1 MNPRQP
7 SQSTALALAWR
18 TLVTLAVV
26 APSLSDPLAG
36 QIVRGQVMDSITGA
50 AVAGSTVALLD
61 ARGSTIA
68 STRTDAAGLFL
79 VRAPDPG
86 SYRLRVQGSAY
97 HTSTFPPFELQGEE
111 LLSFGLLV
119 RPTGDPPES
128 LTDEEIID
136 QVCPDGVPDGQPV
149 IAGFVRDAAT
159 NEPVPG
165 ARIRVATAPVP
176 AVLQEY
182 VQATPGNAAIT
193 ADENGLYAMCGAAVE
208 SWIALHATAGEH
220 MSQFATLTFV
230 GGGVTDGPR
239 FHEMTG
245 RLWAQDFV
253 LLPPEAWASSMA
265 GVVTDTLG
273 EGVVNA
279 EVRVTNTDFTT
290 RTDETGTFRLG
301 NLPPGTHRIEIR
313 QAGFR
318 PRELQ
323 VRLLADQTV
332 LIPGQMLGL
341 DPLPTRLAD
350 VTIEGEA
357 PTARRMV
364 LGEFE
369 ARRRNAL
376 GSFVTRQEI
385 QRRGDPWVP
394 TQVLRGMRGVRVVG
408 RTGEV
413 GVAGRWLVYTSRGQT
428 RTISGRNG
436 DGQCFPLYFLDG
448 HYWGDAGMIDID
460 DVLPVAEIEAV
471 EAYTSVAGLP
481 PEYNRPGAAC
491 GVIAFWTR

>member
-1 MNPRQP
+1 MNPLQHR
-7 SQSTALALAWR
+7 QSTVFPLVCRALA
-18 TLVTLAVV
+18 TLAVV
-26 APSLSDPLAG
+26 VPGLTGSVAG
-36 QIVRGQVMDSITGA
+36 QIVRGQVIDSITGA
-50 AVAGSTVALLD
+50 PVTGAAVVLLD
-61 ARGSTIA
+61 ARSSEI
-68 STRTDAAGLFL
+68 TRTRSDAAGLFL
-79 VRAPDPG
+79 VRAPDAG
-86 SYRLRVQGSAY
+86 RYRLRVEGSAY
-97 HTSTFPPFELQGEE
+97 QTSTFPPFELDAEG
-111 LLSFGLLV
+111 LLSFGLLI
-119 RPTGDPPES
+119 RPTVDS
-128 LTDEEIID
+128 SAALTDEEIIA

-165 ARIRVATAPVP
+165 AEIRVATAPVP
-176 AVLQEY
+176 TVLQEY
-182 VQATPGNAAIT
+182 VQATTGNSSFPANE
-193 ADENGLYAMCGAAVE
+193 DGLYAMCGVPVE
-208 SWIALHATAGEH
+208 VWIALHATAGER

-230 GGGVTDGPR
+230 NGGVTDGPR

-253 LLPPEAWASSMA
+253 LMPPEEWATSMA

-273 EGVVNA
+273 EGVVDA
-279 EVRVTNTDFTT
+279 EVRVTNTDFST
-290 RTDETGTFRLG
+290 RTDATGTFRLRS
-301 NLPPGTHRIEIR
+301 LPPGTHRIEIR
-313 QAGFR
+313 QPGFR

-332 LIPGQMLGL
+332 LIPGQMLTL

-350 VTIEGEA
+350 VTVEGQA
-357 PTARRMV
+357 PARRMV

-369 ARRRNAL
+369 ARRRDAP
-376 GSFVTRQEI
+376 GSFVTRQEF

-394 TQVLRGMRGVRVVG
+394 TQVLRGMRGVRVVP

-413 GVAGRWLVYTSRGQT
+413 GAAGRWLVYTSRGRT
-428 RTISGRNG
+428 RTVERRARG
-436 DGQCFPLYFLDG
+436 GQCFPLYFLDG
-448 HYWGDAGMIDID
+448 HFWGDAGMIDID

-471 EAYTSVAGLP
+471 EVYTSVAGLP

>member
-165 ARIRVATAPVP
+165 ARIRVATAPV
-176 AVLQEY
+176 V
-182 VQATPGNAAIT
+182 
-193 ADENGLYAMCGAAVE
+193 
-208 SWIALHATAGEH
+208 
-220 MSQFATLTFV
+220 
-230 GGGVTDGPR
+230 
-239 FHEMTG
+239 
-245 RLWAQDFV
+245 
-253 LLPPEAWASSMA
+253 
-265 GVVTDTLG
+265 
-273 EGVVNA
+273 
-279 EVRVTNTDFTT
+279 
-290 RTDETGTFRLG
+290 
-301 NLPPGTHRIEIR
+301 
-313 QAGFR
+313 
-318 PRELQ
+318 
-323 VRLLADQTV
+323 
-332 LIPGQMLGL
+332 
-341 DPLPTRLAD
+341 
-350 VTIEGEA
+350 
-357 PTARRMV
+357 
-364 LGEFE
+364 EFE
-369 ARRRNAL
+369 RGKGVEPENRHGHHCKNK
-376 GSFVTRQEI
+376 QEFPVEPGPE
-385 QRRGDPWVP
+385 RAHSND
-394 TQVLRGMRGVRVVG
+394 G
-408 RTGEV
+408 RACEQ
-413 GVAGRWLVYTSRGQT
+413 SGQQ
-428 RTISGRNG
+428 
-436 DGQCFPLYFLDG
+436 D
-448 HYWGDAGMIDID
+448 
-460 DVLPVAEIEAV
+460 LP
-471 EAYTSVAGLP
+471 GL
-481 PEYNRPGAAC
+481 
-491 GVIAFWTR
+491 